1 MGAVSLW
8 SGQLLSA
15 SGQPRV
21 PRSTVRRPCG
31 SLPGSTGLISLAPL
45 GWAQLPQLSGNG
57 GCRHSSAVQL
67 SWRAAALQLFA
78 AAAAAHLFSPQLLAS
93 AGSLSAHLLP
103 FRWAPGSPASLSLT
117 FSADPP
123 PSLCRHLWFLEE
135 NKRKINMAPLER
147 AAHACLPSVARHPFR
162 GAKRERPSCTR
173 HRACESKSSKATT
186 H

>member
-1 MGAVSLW
+1 MGAVSFW

-21 PRSTVRRPCG
+21 PRPTVRRPCG
-31 SLPGSTGLISLAPL
+31 SLPGSTGLISSAPL
-45 GWAQLPQLSGNG
+45 GWVQLPPLSGNG

-103 FRWAPGSPASLSLT
+103 LRWAPGSPALFSLT
-117 FSADPP
+117 SSAEPP
-123 PSLCRHLWFLEE
+123 AKPLSPPLAPVVGKGPRLTSLGS
-135 NKRKINMAPLER
+135 
-147 AAHACLPSVARHPFR
+147 ACLPLGPVGPFT
-162 GAKRERPSCTR
+162 SW
-173 HRACESKSSKATT
+173 
-186 H
+186 